1 MREIKIDFDNPGLPQ
16 RLDVVENDAQSR
28 FFKAVLY
35 KDGKAYAAPSG
46 ATYSIMYRDRTAG
59 PSRPRPCQ
67 RRALRD
73 RQQWLYASWL
83 AH

>member
-35 KDGKAYAAPSG
+35 KDGKA
-46 ATYSIMYRDRTAG
+46 
-59 PSRPRPCQ
+59 
-67 RRALRD
+67 
-73 RQQWLYASWL
+73 
-83 AH
+83 

>member
-1 MREIKIDFDNPGLPQ
+1 MQTIKIDFDNPGLPQ

-46 ATYSIMYRDRTAG
+46 ATSSIIDWVIEPPPRIRIDIPAPGR
-59 PSRPRPCQ
+59 PS
-67 RRALRD
+67 
-73 RQQWLYASWL
+73 
-83 AH
+83 